1 MHANKFEL
9 DSESLPALRICRSLG
24 EIVAELQ
31 SW

>member
-1 MHANKFEL
+1 MHANKFKL
-9 DSESLPALRICRSLG
+9 DSEPLPALKICKGLG